1 MFAAA
6 VAAKPAA
13 RFMVRRRSRVG
24 ETAPGAR
31 LVSGNFLPLA
41 TVVWLFCSAI
51 LGETEL
57 IPLYCVAAPST
68 IKIRLVADLCLIG
81 LIAS

>member
-1 MFAAA
+1 MS
-6 VAAKPAA
+6 
-13 RFMVRRRSRVG
+13 SR
-24 ETAPGAR
+24 
-31 LVSGNFLPLA
+31 NLPLT
-41 TVVWLFCSAI
+41 TVFWLFCSAI
-51 LGETEL
+51 LGEAEL